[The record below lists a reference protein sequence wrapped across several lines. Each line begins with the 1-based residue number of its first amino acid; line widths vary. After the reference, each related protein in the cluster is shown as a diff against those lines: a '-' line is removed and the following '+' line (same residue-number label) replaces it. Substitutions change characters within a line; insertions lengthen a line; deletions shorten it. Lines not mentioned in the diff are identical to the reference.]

1 MDDIGKIRQRPLTQ
15 LLKFPNILPLYGKAA
30 RIVKKE
36 YGRSYFAQL
45 LDRRAKGASVKIV
58 GEKVVCA
65 GRGKK
70 GHEVA

>member
-1 MDDIGKIRQRPLTQ
+1 MDDIGKIRQRPLTE

-30 RIVKKE
+30 RIVKKNK
-36 YGRSYFAQL
+36 YGRSFCAIIGS
-45 LDRRAKGASVKIV
+45 KGESVKIV